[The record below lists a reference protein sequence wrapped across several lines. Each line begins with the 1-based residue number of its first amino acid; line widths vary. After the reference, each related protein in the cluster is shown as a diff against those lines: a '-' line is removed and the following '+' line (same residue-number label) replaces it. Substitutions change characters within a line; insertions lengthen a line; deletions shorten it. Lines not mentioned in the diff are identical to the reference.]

1 MSCALP
7 SPHVSG
13 VRPTWAVAGGRIT
26 VEGQGFDLNPLPE
39 VRVGG
44 RPCRVVFASPRAL
57 DVVIPDGV
65 EEGSASVQVGTMEPG
80 AVFVEVGAPI
90 AEGLHQVDSP
100 VFDLAG
106 NLYVTYSGTRGEQ
119 APIGIFRIKSDG
131 SREPFASK
139 VPNPTSMA
147 FAPSGDLYVS
157 SRFEG
162 KVYKVTPKGEVDV
175 VVSKLGS
182 TSGIVF
188 DDAGTLFVGDRTG
201 QIFRVEASGQ
211 TSVLASLPSS
221 IAAFHLAVG
230 PSGTLY
236 VTAPTLSTS
245 DSLYRIDASGKVD
258 VVHAGFGRPQGLAF
272 DADGKLHVVEALA
285 GAAGLYALTD
295 RGSMQLTLAAE
306 ALVGVAFGAAG
317 EVVVASNDTAYRLS
331 PGEGR

>member
-1 MSCALP
+1 
-7 SPHVSG
+7 
-13 VRPTWAVAGGRIT
+13 
-26 VEGQGFDLNPLPE
+26 
-39 VRVGG
+39 
-44 RPCRVVFASPRAL
+44 
-57 DVVIPDGV
+57 
-65 EEGSASVQVGTMEPG
+65 
-80 AVFVEVGAPI
+80 
-90 AEGLHQVDSP
+90 
-100 VFDLAG
+100 
-106 NLYVTYSGTRGEQ
+106 
-119 APIGIFRIKSDG
+119 
-131 SREPFASK
+131 
-139 VPNPTSMA
+139 MA

-188 DDAGTLFVGDRTG
+188 EEAGTLFVGERSG

-221 IAAFHLAVG
+221 IAAFPLAVG
-230 PSGTLY
+230 PGGTLS

-245 DSLYRIDASGKVD
+245 DSLYRFDASGKVD
-258 VVHAGFGRPQGLAF
+258 VAHAGSGRPQGLAF

-317 EVVVASNDTAYRLS
+317 EVVVTSNDTAYRLS

>member
-1 MSCALP
+1 
-7 SPHVSG
+7 
-13 VRPTWAVAGGRIT
+13 
-26 VEGQGFDLNPLPE
+26 
-39 VRVGG
+39 
-44 RPCRVVFASPRAL
+44 
-57 DVVIPDGV
+57 
-65 EEGSASVQVGTMEPG
+65 
-80 AVFVEVGAPI
+80 
-90 AEGLHQVDSP
+90 
-100 VFDLAG
+100 
-106 NLYVTYSGTRGEQ
+106 
-119 APIGIFRIKSDG
+119 
-131 SREPFASK
+131 
-139 VPNPTSMA
+139 MA
-147 FAPSGDLYVS
+147 FGPSGDLYVS

-188 DDAGTLFVGDRTG
+188 DEAGTLFVGDRTG

-230 PSGTLY
+230 PGGTLY